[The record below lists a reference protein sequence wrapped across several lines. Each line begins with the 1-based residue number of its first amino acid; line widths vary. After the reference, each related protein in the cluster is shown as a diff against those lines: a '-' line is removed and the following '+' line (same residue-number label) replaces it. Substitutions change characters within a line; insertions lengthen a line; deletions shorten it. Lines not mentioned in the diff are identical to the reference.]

1 MAVLQ
6 ISKIQVRRGQKSQ
19 TGIPTLS
26 AGEFAWAV
34 DAQELYIGN
43 GAVSEGSPAVGNT
56 RLLTELDANNIF
68 KLASTYIY
76 RDYDGSPI
84 QTGADVNDPT
94 RRTLQ
99 EKLDDY
105 VSLSD
110 FGTAGDGITNDTK
123 SFQAAVDQT
132 FLNTA
137 EKGNSRDHRNRK
149 KLRIPAGTYLITG
162 TIYIPSYATLEGD
175 GIDRVVIKQDSS
187 STAIFQT
194 IDFGSTPTNKI
205 LYPNIAS
212 GLSHQPRLIEVS
224 GMTLQYTAASR
235 QGTGPMIAVD
245 CVKDLKLSKIKMI
258 GLGAEP
264 TDDTQQGILLRGE
277 GALTTQDVQIEN
289 CHFENINIAIQS
301 DFDVEDINVFNTE
314 FKTLYRGIEFNTA
327 LTDITPKKYGPR
339 RVKVKDSKFTDIHSE
354 AVAIAPNASN
364 ESTKFTSEGNSY
376 DNIGNELS
384 NDGDQTQLHPVLSFG
399 TPGNQSIND
408 KFSRTVANNSG
419 TPGRAVAEIL
429 GHGRLTTNIASSQS
443 LAVVSFNQPI
453 LTVSKLPGFDQTIS
467 IDYVAQQPSIN
478 NTRAGKLQILAGNY
492 TATIYDSYQYA
503 GANNL
508 INNLEFFVSL
518 NTATY
523 YLEVSAY
530 NPVGSVVTNLTYSY
544 NILF

>member
-43 GAVSEGSPAVGNT
+43 GAVSEGSPSVGNT

-84 QTGADVNDPT
+84 QTGADVNNPI

-99 EKLDDY
+99 DKLDDY
-105 VSLSD
+105 VSLAD
-110 FGTAGDGITNDTK
+110 FGAVGDGVTNDTK

-137 EKGNSRDHRNRK
+137 EKSTPDNGSRK
-149 KLRIPAGTYLITG
+149 KLRVPAGTYLITG

-175 GIDRVVIKQDSS
+175 GIDRVVIKQDTS

-212 GLSHQPRLIEVS
+212 GLSHQPRLIEMS
-224 GMTLQYTAASR
+224 GMTLRYTSATR
-235 QGTGPMIAVD
+235 QGAGPMIAVD

-258 GLGAEP
+258 GLGADP
-264 TDDTQQGILLRGE
+264 TDDSQQGILLRGE

-314 FKTLYRGIEFNTA
+314 FKTLYRGIDFNTA

-339 RVKVKDSKFTDIHSE
+339 RVKVKDSRFIDIHSE
-354 AVAIAPNASN
+354 AVSISPNASN
-364 ESTKFTSEGNSY
+364 ESTKFISEGNSY
-376 DNIGNELS
+376 DNVGNELS
-384 NDGDQTQLHPVLSFG
+384 LDGDQTQLHPVLTFG

-408 KFSRTVANNSG
+408 QFSRTVANNSG
-419 TPGRAVAEIL
+419 TPGIAVPEIY
-429 GHGRLTTNIASSQS
+429 GHGRLTTNIANSMT

-453 LTVSKLPGFDQTIS
+453 LTVSKIPDIDQTIN

-478 NTRAGKLQILAGNY
+478 NTRAGRLQILAGNY
-492 TATIYDSYQYA
+492 TATVYDSYQYA

-530 NPVGSVVTNLTYSY
+530 NPVGSVITNLTYSY

>member
-84 QTGADVNDPT
+84 QTGADVNNPI

-99 EKLDDY
+99 DKLDDY

-110 FGTAGDGITNDTK
+110 FGVVGDGVTNDTK

-137 EKGNSRDHRNRK
+137 EKSTSDSGSRK
-149 KLRIPAGTYLITG
+149 KLRVPAGTYLITG

-175 GIDRVVIKQDSS
+175 GIDRVVIKQDTS

-194 IDFGSTPTNKI
+194 IDFGSTPANKI

-212 GLSHQPRLIEVS
+212 GTSHQPRLIKLS
-224 GMTLQYTAASR
+224 GMTLRYTSATR
-235 QGTGPMIAVD
+235 QGDGPMIAVD
-245 CVKDLKLSKIKMI
+245 CVKDLKLSEIKMLGV
-258 GLGAEP
+258 GLDP

-289 CHFENINIAIQS
+289 CQFENINIAIQS
-301 DFDVEDINVFNTE
+301 DFDVEDINIFNTE

-339 RVKVKDSKFTDIHSE
+339 RVKVKDSRFTDIHSE

-364 ESTKFTSEGNSY
+364 ESTKFISEGNIY
-376 DNIGNELS
+376 DNVGNELS
-384 NDGDQTQLHPVLSFG
+384 NDSDQSQLHPVLGFG

-408 KFSRTVANNSG
+408 QFSRTVANNSG
-419 TPGRAVAEIL
+419 LPGIAIPEIY
-429 GHGRLTTNIASSQS
+429 GHGRLTTNIANSQS

-453 LTVSKLPGFDQTIS
+453 LTVSKIPGIDQTIN

-492 TATIYDSYQYA
+492 TATVYDSYQYA

-530 NPVGSVVTNLTYSY
+530 NPVGSVITNLTYSY

>member
-84 QTGADVNDPT
+84 QTGADVNNPI

-99 EKLDDY
+99 DKLDDY

-110 FGTAGDGITNDTK
+110 FGVVGDGVTNDTK

-137 EKGNSRDHRNRK
+137 EKSTSDSGSRK
-149 KLRIPAGTYLITG
+149 KLRVPAGTYLITG

-175 GIDRVVIKQDSS
+175 GIDRVVIKQDTS

-194 IDFGSTPTNKI
+194 IDFGSTPANKI

-212 GLSHQPRLIEVS
+212 GTSHQPRLIKLS
-224 GMTLQYTAASR
+224 GMTLRYTSATR
-235 QGTGPMIAVD
+235 QGDGPMIAVD
-245 CVKDLKLSKIKMI
+245 CVKDLKLSEIKMLGV
-258 GLGAEP
+258 GLDP

-289 CHFENINIAIQS
+289 CQFENINIAIQS
-301 DFDVEDINVFNTE
+301 DFDVEDINIFNTE

-339 RVKVKDSKFTDIHSE
+339 RVKVKDSRFTDIHSE

-364 ESTKFTSEGNSY
+364 ESTKFISEGNIY
-376 DNIGNELS
+376 DNVGNELS
-384 NDGDQTQLHPVLSFG
+384 NDSDQSQLHPVLGFG

-408 KFSRTVANNSG
+408 QFSRTVANNSG
-419 TPGRAVAEIL
+419 LPGIAIPEIY
-429 GHGRLTTNIASSQS
+429 GHGRLTTNIANSQS

-453 LTVSKLPGFDQTIS
+453 LTVSKIPGIDQTIN

-492 TATIYDSYQYA
+492 TATVYDSYQYA
-503 GANNL
+503 GTNNL

-530 NPVGSVVTNLTYSY
+530 NPVGSVITNLTYSY

>member
-84 QTGADVNDPT
+84 QTGADVNNPI

-99 EKLDDY
+99 DKLDDY

-110 FGTAGDGITNDTK
+110 FGVVGDGVTNDTK

-137 EKGNSRDHRNRK
+137 EKSTSDSGSRK
-149 KLRIPAGTYLITG
+149 KLRVPAGTYLITG

-175 GIDRVVIKQDSS
+175 GIDRVVIKQDTS

-194 IDFGSTPTNKI
+194 IDFGSTPANKI

-212 GLSHQPRLIEVS
+212 GTSHQPRLIKLS
-224 GMTLQYTAASR
+224 GMTLRYTSATR
-235 QGTGPMIAVD
+235 QGNGPMIAVD
-245 CVKDLKLSKIKMI
+245 CVKDLKLSEIKMLGV
-258 GLGAEP
+258 GLDP

-289 CHFENINIAIQS
+289 CQFENINIAIQS
-301 DFDVEDINVFNTE
+301 DFDVEDINIFNTE

-339 RVKVKDSKFTDIHSE
+339 RVKVKDSRFTDIHSE

-364 ESTKFTSEGNSY
+364 ESTKFISEGNIY
-376 DNIGNELS
+376 DNVGNELS
-384 NDGDQTQLHPVLSFG
+384 NDSDQSQLHPVLGFG

-408 KFSRTVANNSG
+408 QFSRTVANNSG
-419 TPGRAVAEIL
+419 LPGIAIPEIY
-429 GHGRLTTNIASSQS
+429 GHGRLTTNIANSQS

-453 LTVSKLPGFDQTIS
+453 LTVSKIPGIDQTIN

-492 TATIYDSYQYA
+492 TATVYDSYQYA

-530 NPVGSVVTNLTYSY
+530 NPVGSVITNLTYSY

>member
-43 GAVSEGSPAVGNT
+43 GSVSEGAPAVGNT

-84 QTGADVNDPT
+84 TTGPDANNPV

-99 EKLDDY
+99 DKLDDY

-110 FGTAGDGITNDTK
+110 FGIVGDGFVDDTK
-123 SFQAAVDQT
+123 AFQTAVDQT
-132 FLNTA
+132 FLNTS
-137 EKGNSRDHRNRK
+137 EKADPKSRK

-162 TIYIPSYATLEGD
+162 TIYVPSYATLEGD
-175 GIDRVVIKQDSS
+175 GIDRVVIKQSTS

-205 LYPNIAS
+205 TYPNIQS
-212 GLSHQPRLIEVS
+212 GLNHQPRSIKIS
-224 GMTLQYTAASR
+224 GMTLRYQYATQ
-235 QGTGPMIAVD
+235 QGGGPMIAVD
-245 CVKDLKLSKIKMI
+245 CAKDMDISEVKMI
-258 GLGAEP
+258 GYAATP
-264 TDDTQQGILLRGE
+264 RSDTQQGILLRGE
-277 GALTTQDVQIEN
+277 GTLITQGVSIEK
-289 CHFENINIAIQS
+289 CQFENINIAVQS
-301 DFDVEDINVFNTE
+301 DFDVEDISVVDTKFYN
-314 FKTLYRGIEFNTA
+314 LYRGIEFNTA
-327 LTDITPKKYGPR
+327 LTGVAPKKYGPR
-339 RVKVKDSKFTDIHSE
+339 KVTVTGSKFEDIYAE
-354 AVAIAPNASN
+354 AVYIGPNSAN
-364 ESTKFTSEGNSY
+364 ESTQFVSEGNRY
-376 DNIGNELS
+376 NNVGNRLS
-384 NDGDQTQLHPVLSFG
+384 LDSDQDQYYSALSFY
-399 TPGNQSIND
+399 TPNNQSIND
-408 KFSRTVANNSG
+408 WFSRTDANDSG
-419 TPGRAVAEIL
+419 LPGTSLPEIE
-429 GHGRLTTNIASSQS
+429 GHGRLAPNIANSMS

-453 LTVSKLPGFDQTIS
+453 LTVSKVLTVDQTIN

-478 NTRAGKLQILAGNY
+478 NTRAGRLQVLAGNY

-503 GANNL
+503 GASSL

-518 NTATY
+518 NTGTN
-523 YLEVSAY
+523 YLEISAY

-544 NILF
+544 NLLF